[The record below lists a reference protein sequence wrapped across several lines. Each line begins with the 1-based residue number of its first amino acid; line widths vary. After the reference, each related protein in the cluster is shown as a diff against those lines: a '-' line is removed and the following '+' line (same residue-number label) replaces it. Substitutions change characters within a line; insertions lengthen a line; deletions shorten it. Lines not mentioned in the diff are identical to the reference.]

1 MEFVSA
7 SVEINAP
14 ASECFQWFKTLEVYT
29 EIGVCVDKVTATGLP
44 NGWMLHLQKN
54 SGGGSLTI
62 DTEIDTLLP
71 NQLVSW
77 HSKPDSP
84 LQVAGRVTFDALA
97 SDRTLVNISYD
108 FVPPTGDAG
117 RAFRAIYS
125 DDPGWVVRTEV
136 DNLKKLIESGQ
147 KAPTY
152 ELKHS

>member
-14 ASECFQWFKTLEVYT
+14 SSECFQWFKTLEVYT
-29 EIGVCVDKVTATGLP
+29 EIGVCVDRITSTGRP
-44 NGWMLHLQKN
+44 NGWMWHLRK
-54 SGGGSLTI
+54 SPGGVSLTI

-77 HSKPDSP
+77 HSLPDSP

-108 FVPPTGDAG
+108 FVPPTGDVG
-117 RAFRAIYS
+117 RAFRAVYG
-125 DDPGWVVRTEV
+125 DDPRWVARAEA
-136 DNLKKLIESGQ
+136 DNLKKLVESGQ
-147 KAPTY
+147 KAPAY
-152 ELKHS
+152 ELNK